1 MCQDCFENEISDW
14 TEYITAKFEDNR
26 FFEIQKS
33 GDKTSGRTFTMKKI
47 KMMNNTILITGA
59 AGNLGGLLANF
70 LKDRNLRLKAASKKQ
85 KNV

>member
-33 GDKTSGRTFTMKKI
+33 GDKTSGGSI
-47 KMMNNTILITGA
+47 YDE
-59 AGNLGGLLANF
+59 
-70 LKDRNLRLKAASKKQ
+70 KD
-85 KNV
+85 KNDE